1 MKSHLRVHYFQHI
14 AGEGFGSCY
23 SFLKAHHATITAT
36 EFLHFQ
42 LISFEIEALPHIED
56 VDLLLIMGNYECK

>member
-23 SFLKAHHATITAT
+23 ELFKAHQAKITAT
-36 EFLHFQ
+36 EFFALPVD
-42 LISFEIEALPHIED
+42 LPLELEALPNIDE
-56 VDLLLIMGNYECK
+56 VDLLIIMGEP